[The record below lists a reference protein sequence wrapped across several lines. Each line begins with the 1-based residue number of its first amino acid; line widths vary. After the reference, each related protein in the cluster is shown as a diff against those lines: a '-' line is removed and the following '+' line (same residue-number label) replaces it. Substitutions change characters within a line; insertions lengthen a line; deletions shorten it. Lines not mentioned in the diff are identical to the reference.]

1 MREIPLPS
9 PSTEVD
15 VIDDIQMTLHTSTC
29 KTIITTFGG
38 IVTVTVVPTDR
49 GKITKSMHITD
60 HTEEGHPSST
70 TFVHKK

>member
-15 VIDDIQMTLHTSTC
+15 VLDDTQMTLHTSTC

-38 IVTVTVVPTDR
+38 IVTITVVPTDR
-49 GKITKSMHITD
+49 GKITKS
-60 HTEEGHPSST
+60 EWGFPSST
-70 TFVHKK
+70 TVVHKK

>member
-15 VIDDIQMTLHTSTC
+15 VLDDIQMTLHTSTC

-38 IVTVTVVPTDR
+38 IVTITVVPTDR
-49 GKITKSMHITD
+49 GKITKS
-60 HTEEGHPSST
+60 EWGLPSST
-70 TFVHKK
+70 TVVHKK